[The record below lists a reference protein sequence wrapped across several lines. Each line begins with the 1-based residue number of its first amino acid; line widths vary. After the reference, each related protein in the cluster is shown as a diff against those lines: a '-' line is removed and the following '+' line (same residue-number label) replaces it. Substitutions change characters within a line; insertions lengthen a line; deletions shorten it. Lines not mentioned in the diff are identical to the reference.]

1 MRFVGGRDASTMRLL
16 PWTGTGGKPCY
27 VVGDGT
33 GYVSRKAD
41 EVEDIQ
47 LDMADELLGHAADLL
62 AEAEAEAEAPATAPQ
77 LHFLAGRLRESLE
90 QVRRIAES
98 RGSRLEAALAQPAPS
113 QPPLAQ
119 PQSNSETSP

>member
-1 MRFVGGRDASTMRLL
+1 MRVAGERDASTARLL

-41 EVEDIQ
+41 EVEEIQ

-62 AEAEAEAEAPATAPQ
+62 AETESEAHPTVPQ
-77 LHFLAGRLRESLE
+77 LRFLARRLCESLE
-90 QVRRIAES
+90 QVKRIAEG
-98 RGSRLEAALAQPAPS
+98 RGSRLEAVL
-113 QPPLAQ
+113 PP
-119 PQSNSETSP
+119 PQSDSEIGP

>member
-1 MRFVGGRDASTMRLL
+1 MRVVGGRDGSTMRLL

-62 AEAEAEAEAPATAPQ
+62 AEAETEAHATAPQ
-77 LHFLAGRLRESLE
+77 LHFLASRLRESSE

-98 RGSRLEAALAQPAPS
+98 RGSRLEAALARPAPP
-113 QPPLAQ
+113 QPPVAP